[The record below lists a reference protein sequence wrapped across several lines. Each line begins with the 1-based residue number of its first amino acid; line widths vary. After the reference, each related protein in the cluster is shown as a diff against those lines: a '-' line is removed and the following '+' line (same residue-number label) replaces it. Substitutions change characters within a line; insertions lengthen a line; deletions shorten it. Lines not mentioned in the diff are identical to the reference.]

1 MYGKKWLARMKER
14 KMGPRVALVY
24 LLSVSHIRAHVCVRD
39 PWMNSEMKNSLT
51 SGVCVGEMIDANCA
65 TPE

>member
-1 MYGKKWLARMKER
+1 MARMKER

-24 LLSVSHIRAHVCVRD
+24 LLSVSHIRAHVCVHD

-51 SGVCVGEMIDANCA
+51 SEVWGVGGGGEIDANCA